1 MKKQQQ
7 LFVIRSSQGTIF
19 VDLNTGWAVQIT
31 PSDDATDFA
40 SIENIHKFNLN
51 EREEYRKEDILEND
65 NLDILDFGY
74 WFGGDP
80 ENPLT
85 WTYVEP
91 DQIWRTLMV
100 ELNKSGVE
108 KNVKKIKGEY
118 NKRQV
123 ECYDAFPNALG
134 GYDKLVKILTAG
146 SQPVTSTI
154 ETDVEFEHI
163 PDHQFTLRCYDGIAV
178 GTSEDKTVN
187 VVLEYP
193 TRLTLTKDEANDVL
207 EYRGKRSTKPTFGDI
222 MLRLGKVTLVHY
234 VKK

>member
-80 ENPLT
+80 ENPIT

-91 DQIWRTLMV
+91 DQIWRKLMV
-100 ELNKSGVE
+100 ELNKKGTD
-108 KNVKKIKGEY
+108 KKVKKVKGLF

-134 GYDKLVKILTAG
+134 GYDKMVKLLTAG
-146 SQPVTSTI
+146 NRPVTSVI

-163 PDHQFTLRCYDGIAV
+163 PDHEFTVRCYDGVAI
-178 GTSEDKTVN
+178 GTSEDKSIN

-193 TRLTLTKDEANDVL
+193 LKRSLGVAETEDVL
-207 EYRGKRSTKPTFGDI
+207 QYRNKNFLVNFGDI
-222 MLRLGKVTLVHY
+222 MLRLGKLTLVHH
-234 VKK
+234 VTK